1 MTVTPK
7 LITGWRTRFIRKRV
21 QLFVIS
27 EAFKLFHNP
36 FQAISEMKRLRDL
49 RDSVHGNTIIS
60 KYVKSGKQFYWN
72 SDYCGFPSVNLKN
85 LIHSEFF
92 RNGQTT
98 INGFAKKP
106 QLQTLIWGIT
116 NRCPLSC
123 QHCYEWDN
131 IAQNDRLDME
141 SLRKILAI
149 FKANGIR
156 HIQFSGGEPLA
167 RFNDLVELTREASTS
182 MDCWLL
188 TSGFGLTPEKAI
200 ALKKAGLTGANIS
213 LDHWDPQL
221 HNNFRNNEKSFS
233 MVIDAVR
240 NCRNAGIMVSL
251 SLCATREFV
260 SEENLMKYATLAKKL
275 GAQFI
280 RILEPRAVGKFARQ
294 KVRLDDQQ
302 VEILSEFAIRL
313 NTIPEFKDFPIIAF
327 FGYHQRKLGCFG
339 AGNRYVYVDPNG
351 DMHACPFCRGKMG
364 NLLEEPFDQII
375 EKVKVIGCH
384 EFENQARIKF
394 SRIDI
399 HQTSTV
405 NSE

>member
-1 MTVTPK
+1 
-7 LITGWRTRFIRKRV
+7 
-21 QLFVIS
+21 
-27 EAFKLFHNP
+27 
-36 FQAISEMKRLRDL
+36 
-49 RDSVHGNTIIS
+49 
-60 KYVKSGKQFYWN
+60 
-72 SDYCGFPSVNLKN
+72 
-85 LIHSEFF
+85 
-92 RNGQTT
+92 
-98 INGFAKKP
+98 
-106 QLQTLIWGIT
+106 
-116 NRCPLSC
+116 
-123 QHCYEWDN
+123 
-131 IAQNDRLDME
+131 E

-167 RFNDLVELTREASTS
+167 RFNDLVELIREASTS

-233 MVIDAVR
+233 MVTEAIR

-260 SEENLMKYATLAKKL
+260 SEENLMKYATLAKDL
-275 GAQFI
+275 GVQFI
-280 RILEPRAVGKFARQ
+280 RILEPRSVGKFARQ

-302 VEILSEFAIRL
+302 VEILSKFAIRL